1 MSRKITYI
9 QYILVCT
16 YGCQIWG
23 QIKNIHF
30 NRFETVQN
38 RAIKIM
44 NFASFRETSSPLYK
58 ESIILKLSDNIRL
71 QNFLYVLD
79 DINNNLPPSLNNTF
93 QLASTSHDYAT
104 CSSSFHCKV
113 RIPAV
118 KNHCIWFKQ
127 SKPLYMV

>member
-1 MSRKITYI
+1 
-9 QYILVCT
+9 
-16 YGCQIWG
+16 
-23 QIKNIHF
+23 
-30 NRFETVQN
+30 
-38 RAIKIM
+38 M
-44 NFASFRETSSPLYK
+44 NVTSFRETSSPLYK

-104 CSSSFHCKV
+104 RSSFHCKV

-118 KNHCIWFKQ
+118 RTTVYGLRSQNHCIWFKK